1 MQSVSTFISLRTS
14 TGIDCKNA
22 YSSGPT
28 IDSGNLRLKWCHSLV
43 HAEPQTRQVPVP
55 VPQNAPLATIHHRGP
70 ISRAATMC
78 WKATSYS
85 SDKITG
91 IQPQCM
97 LSLVERKTPQW
108 PSTLQL
114 NDTGH
119 VRAEHQLLDPGLLLQ
134 SSSFYCSWFTC
145 CKMMQNGHHTPMLCS
160 RLVEL
165 VRPGRCASR
174 NQAEVRAALHLEVV
188 WYEATWV
195 RWHYPVAQQNWRDQH
210 GSTPHELKIGIEMGA
225 QLISVDHGKV
235 PTSNPSKSA
244 ICRIRSRTA
253 QDS

>member
-1 MQSVSTFISLRTS
+1 MESYGAVWGSNSGTVCTMHNMIHPNKLVNCKTTCNQYPHVSTFISLRTS

-43 HAEPQTRQVPVP
+43 HAEPQTRQVPVL

-119 VRAEHQLLDPGLLLQ
+119 VRAEHQLLDPDLLLQ
-134 SSSFYCSWFTC
+134 SCSFC
-145 CKMMQNGHHTPMLCS
+145 MQ
-160 RLVEL
+160 LVYIL
-165 VRPGRCASR
+165 
-174 NQAEVRAALHLEVV
+174 
-188 WYEATWV
+188 
-195 RWHYPVAQQNWRDQH
+195 QND
-210 GSTPHELKIGIEMGA
+210 A
-225 QLISVDHGKV
+225 
-235 PTSNPSKSA
+235 
-244 ICRIRSRTA
+244 
-253 QDS
+253 

>member
-1 MQSVSTFISLRTS
+1 MEYEWSCLGVKLWHSTHHAQHNPPKQACKLQNNMQSVSTFISLRTS

-43 HAEPQTRQVPVP
+43 HAEPQTRQVPMP

-134 SSSFYCSWFTC
+134 SCSFYCSWFTC
-145 CKMMQNGHHTPMLCS
+145 CKMMQNGSKWSPYTNALLKTRRAGSS
-160 RLVEL
+160 RAMCQQESGRSESGPSPRSSLV
-165 VRPGRCASR
+165 
-174 NQAEVRAALHLEVV
+174 
-188 WYEATWV
+188 
-195 RWHYPVAQQNWRDQH
+195 
-210 GSTPHELKIGIEMGA
+210 
-225 QLISVDHGKV
+225 
-235 PTSNPSKSA
+235 
-244 ICRIRSRTA
+244 
-253 QDS
+253 